1 MGFIMEYVN
10 TISVFLS
17 AVSAVMMVVV
27 AFESK
32 KIAKDNAELQEKML
46 ALQEKY
52 NKASLCPK
60 CDIVCSEANRII
72 KVSLYNYGQGT
83 MKISRLDIFNKDT
96 ESLFHNMYEI
106 VPTNIKLFYY
116 SLETEGRNIEV
127 GGHIKLIEIN
137 REKITDEE
145 YERAK
150 QILAQY
156 TITVHYTGAYEDS
169 MEMSAEKDLAKL
181 FGTIHRESCE
191 NV

>member
-1 MGFIMEYVN
+1 MGFIIEYVN

-32 KIAKDNAELQEKML
+32 KVAKDNAELQKKML

-60 CDIVCSEANRII
+60 CDIVCSEAHRII
-72 KVSLYNYGQGT
+72 KISLYNYGQGT
-83 MKISRLDIFNKDT
+83 MKISHLDILNKET
-96 ESLFHNMYEI
+96 NSLFHNMYEI
-106 VPTNIKLFYY
+106 VPADIGLSYY
-116 SLETEGRNIEV
+116 SLETKGRNIEV
-127 GGHIKLIEIN
+127 GGHIKLIEIDQ
-137 REKITDEE
+137 EKLNEE
-145 YERAK
+145 GYEKAK
-150 QILAQY
+150 KILAQY
-156 TITVHYTGAYEDS
+156 TITVYYTGAYEDS
-169 MEMSAEKDLAKL
+169 VEMSTAKDLAKL